1 MIELNNVTVIY
12 NKGTA
17 DERVALKDVS
27 LNVEDGEFLIVVGP
41 NGAGKSTLLKVLTGE
56 VRPFRAAVR
65 CMARCLSL
73 SGSFRSQ
80 VSYRKTRIR
89 GYFRI

>member
-27 LNVEDGEFLIVVGP
+27 LNVED
-41 NGAGKSTLLKVLTGE
+41 
-56 VRPFRAAVR
+56 
-65 CMARCLSL
+65 
-73 SGSFRSQ
+73 
-80 VSYRKTRIR
+80 
-89 GYFRI
+89 